1 MPDSARFPQSEDATL
16 KALFQVLRGASLHW
30 LGLDLPPIVDLVAT
44 ELAVVSVQRSEM
56 DCVFRLE
63 DGSYLHLEFQST
75 PADLTRFL
83 LYDAHLYDRDRA
95 AVRTWVLYTGGI
107 DHAPDRI
114 DADSLA
120 YRVRNVFMASHDGD
134 AVRRRIAGTIEARG
148 TILADEQAALALS
161 VLMKSEGGVF
171 AATVDAMDLARRIP
185 PPSGDFLLGATAALA
200 DKFLSDEERTT
211 IREMIAVTNIGR
223 EILEEGLQQGLQQ
236 GRVQDAREAILDF
249 LDARF
254 GQVPDA
260 ARRTVDNTNDLELL
274 RRWRR
279 VVAQASGV
287 EDALRR
293 ILN

>member
-1 MPDSARFPQSEDATL
+1 
-16 KALFQVLRGASLHW
+16 
-30 LGLDLPPIVDLVAT
+30 
-44 ELAVVSVQRSEM
+44 
-56 DCVFRLE
+56 
-63 DGSYLHLEFQST
+63 
-75 PADLTRFL
+75 
-83 LYDAHLYDRDRA
+83 
-95 AVRTWVLYTGGI
+95 
-107 DHAPDRI
+107 
-114 DADSLA
+114 
-120 YRVRNVFMASHDGD
+120 
-134 AVRRRIAGTIEARG
+134 
-148 TILADEQAALALS
+148 
-161 VLMKSEGGVF
+161 MKSEGGVF

-223 EILEEGLQQGLQQ
+223 EILEQ
-236 GRVQDAREAILDF
+236 GRVQDARDAILDI

-260 ARRTVDNTNDLELL
+260 ARRTVGDTNDLELL